1 MLRVDA
7 AKLAGLNVLGL
18 IHNHAAAALQYG
30 IERDFT
36 NRTERVLF
44 YDMGSGTTEA
54 ALVKFSSY
62 TDKKVGL
69 LGRQEGGR
77 RVSPQADLG
86 MCVMVC
92 RTLV

>member
-1 MLRVDA
+1 M
-7 AKLAGLNVLGL
+7 LGL

-30 IERDFT
+30 IERDFA

-62 TDKKVGL
+62 TDKKVG
-69 LGRQEGGR
+69 EGGGLA
-77 RVSPQADLG
+77 VL
-86 MCVMVC
+86 
-92 RTLV
+92 